1 MAKELPFGEVHF
13 WLTSLEIASSCL
25 SYLIQKSFPRDF
37 LAKSSQPDFLAKLHA
52 PCFLNQGKMSCTY
65 LFYFFW
71 IPTVVLL
78 TGSYVIRAA
87 QPVCYPPEASGVWAD
102 TLRYNAGWP
111 RQFNQIIM

>member
-65 LFYFFW
+65 FFYFLFF
-71 IPTVVLL
+71 
-78 TGSYVIRAA
+78 GS
-87 QPVCYPPEASGVWAD
+87 P
-102 TLRYNAGWP
+102 L
-111 RQFNQIIM
+111 